1 MCICFNIW
9 CGMARFF
16 RGKVSFFVQA
26 SSLECYIA
34 SCHLPFLNSK
44 NLATGLSKLSNPHC
58 FPQVQKSWIVS
69 FLCNWWCGEK
79 TEFRWKFFILGEFSI
94 SFLSNSNYSW
104 SWIIKRV
111 KSKLEI
117 NLGWNYFNLMLILII
132 TYTLYKTWCFNFFYL
147 DNSMWIFYISFSGR
161 CCREWQW
168 LWKCK

>member
-9 CGMARFF
+9 CGTAQFF
-16 RGKVSFFVQA
+16 RGKISFFVQA
-26 SSLECYIA
+26 FSLECYIA
-34 SCHLPFLNSK
+34 SCHLPFLNCK
-44 NLATGLSKLSNPHC
+44 NLATGLSKNSTPHC

-79 TEFRWKFFILGEFSI
+79 NWIQVK
-94 SFLSNSNYSW
+94 SFHPRRMNNSNHSW
-104 SWIIKRV
+104 PWIIKRV
-111 KSKLEI
+111 KSKLGI
-117 NLGWNYFNLMLILII
+117 NLGWNYFNLMLILTI

-147 DNSMWIFYISFSGR
+147 DNSMWNFYILFSGR